1 MKKRIVNNQFLTRLI
16 IILCLAFIRLDSW
29 LAINFSSQWSLA
41 VFFDLS
47 ASIASVYSF
56 WGSAVK
62 NIEQ

>member
-41 VFFDLS
+41 AFFDLS
-47 ASIASVYSF
+47 ASIASLYSF

>member
-29 LAINFSSQWSLA
+29 LAINFSSRWSLA

-47 ASIASVYSF
+47 ASIASLYSF

>member
-29 LAINFSSQWSLA
+29 LAVNFSSQWSLA

-47 ASIASVYSF
+47 ASIASLYSF